1 MNWVIFSVL
10 VGLVLFNFLGVGI
23 FHYEWKHDAIHK
35 DWHCKEFYIWT
46 AYLFFVGIAYVVLKC
61 IIWLINKIRGIK

>member
-1 MNWVIFSVL
+1 MNWVIFLVL

-23 FHYEWKHDAIHK
+23 FHYEWKHGVPHK
-35 DWHCKEFYIWT
+35 DWRCKEFYFWT

-61 IIWLINKIRGIK
+61 IIWVINKIRGTK